1 MQNSKFSFILKKLL
15 TDNKLSGAELGRK
28 IGVSKETISQYC
40 KGNVEPKSGI
50 LIKLANFFGV
60 SCDYL
65 LTGAESEDKK
75 ESQELGLSGDAI
87 RLLKQCQDERVRGL
101 VDRLLGSPE
110 FYQRAK
116 ISFNELTKLDKVKIG
131 DEYYY
136 ECILEKFLEK
146 NNGDRNKTAYDF
158 EEFLRMDTRLL
169 TDFISDIMIVDL
181 NNVCEVIDALTE
193 VTEEPQAAPASVE

>member
-1 MQNSKFSFILKKLL
+1 MQNSKFSYILKKLL
-15 TDNKLSGAELGRK
+15 TDDKLSGAELGRK

-50 LIKLANFFGV
+50 LIKLAEYFKV

-65 LTGAESEDKK
+65 LTGSEPEDKK

-116 ISFNELTKLDKVKIG
+116 ISFNKLTLLELKIE
-131 DEYYY
+131 DRNYY
-136 ECILEKFLEK
+136 ELILEKFLEK
-146 NNGDRNKTAYDF
+146 NNGDRNKTAHDF
-158 EEFLRMDTRLL
+158 EEFLRMEIGRAH
-169 TDFISDIMIVDL
+169 V
-181 NNVCEVIDALTE
+181 
-193 VTEEPQAAPASVE
+193 

>member
-65 LTGAESEDKK
+65 LTGVEPADKQ

-116 ISFNELTKLDKVKIG
+116 ISFNELTKLDEVKIG

-169 TDFISDIMIVDL
+169 TDFISDIMIVNL
-181 NNVCEVIDALTE
+181 NAHEVVDALTE
-193 VTEEPQAAPASVE
+193 VTEEP

>member
-1 MQNSKFSFILKKLL
+1 MQNSKFSYILKKLL
-15 TDNKLSGAELGRK
+15 TDDKLSGAELGRK

-50 LIKLANFFGV
+50 LIKLAEYFKV

-65 LTGAESEDKK
+65 LTGSEPEDKK

-116 ISFNELTKLDKVKIG
+116 ISFNKLTLLELKIE
-131 DEYYY
+131 DRNYY
-136 ECILEKFLEK
+136 ELILEKFLEK
-146 NNGDRNKTAYDF
+146 INGDRNKTAHDF
-158 EEFLRMDTRLL
+158 EEFLRMDTRML

-181 NNVCEVIDALTE
+181 NAYDVIDALTE
-193 VTEEPQAAPASVE
+193 ITE

>member
-1 MQNSKFSFILKKLL
+1 MQNSNFSFILKKLL

-50 LIKLANFFGV
+50 LIKLAEYFKV

-65 LTGAESEDKK
+65 LTGSEPEDKK

-116 ISFNELTKLDKVKIG
+116 ISFNKLTLLELKIE
-131 DEYYY
+131 DRNYY
-136 ECILEKFLEK
+136 ELILEKFLEK
-146 NNGDRNKTAYDF
+146 NNGDRNKTAHDF
-158 EEFLRMDTRLL
+158 EEFLRMDTRML

-181 NNVCEVIDALTE
+181 NAYDVIDALTE
-193 VTEEPQAAPASVE
+193 ITE

>member
-1 MQNSKFSFILKKLL
+1 MQNSNFSFILKKLL

-50 LIKLANFFGV
+50 LIKLAEYFKV

-65 LTGAESEDKK
+65 LTGSEPEDKK

-116 ISFNELTKLDKVKIG
+116 ISFNKLTLLELKIE
-131 DEYYY
+131 DRNYY
-136 ECILEKFLEK
+136 ELILEKFLEK
-146 NNGDRNKTAYDF
+146 NNGDRNKTAHDF
-158 EEFLRMDTRLL
+158 EEFLRMDTRML

-181 NNVCEVIDALTE
+181 NAYDVIEALTE
-193 VTEEPQAAPASVE
+193 ITE

>member
-1 MQNSKFSFILKKLL
+1 MQNSKFSYILKKLL

-50 LIKLANFFGV
+50 LIKLAEYFKV

-65 LTGAESEDKK
+65 LTGSEPEDKK

-116 ISFNELTKLDKVKIG
+116 ISFNKLTLLELKIE
-131 DEYYY
+131 DRNYY
-136 ECILEKFLEK
+136 ELILEKFLEK
-146 NNGDRNKTAYDF
+146 NNGDRNKTAHDF
-158 EEFLRMDTRLL
+158 EEFLRMDTRML

-181 NNVCEVIDALTE
+181 NAYDVIDALTE
-193 VTEEPQAAPASVE
+193 ITE

>member
-1 MQNSKFSFILKKLL
+1 MQNSKFSYILKKLL
-15 TDNKLSGAELGRK
+15 TDDKLSGAELGRK

-50 LIKLANFFGV
+50 LIKLAEYFKV

-65 LTGAESEDKK
+65 LTGSEPEDKK

-116 ISFNELTKLDKVKIG
+116 ISFNKLTLLELKIE
-131 DEYYY
+131 DRNYY
-136 ECILEKFLEK
+136 ELILEKFLEK
-146 NNGDRNKTAYDF
+146 NNGDRNKTAHDF
-158 EEFLRMDTRLL
+158 EEFLRMDTRML

-181 NNVCEVIDALTE
+181 NAYDVIDALTE
-193 VTEEPQAAPASVE
+193 ITE

>member
-65 LTGAESEDKK
+65 LTGAEPEDKK
-75 ESQELGLSGDAI
+75 ESQELGLSGDI
-87 RLLKQCQDERVRGL
+87 VHYLKECSKEELELINQLLSDELFYISIICGAKRIKNGNKAVSRENIINQTIYGL
-101 VDRLLGSPE
+101 VSAVFPELGESFWISSLRPIIVQNNIQRKTLLSE
-110 FYQRAK
+110 ELQ
-116 ISFNELTKLDKVKIG
+116 NETASLEEAIKS
-131 DEYYY
+131 
-136 ECILEKFLEK
+136 ILPPSAE
-146 NNGDRNKTAYDF
+146 
-158 EEFLRMDTRLL
+158 
-169 TDFISDIMIVDL
+169 
-181 NNVCEVIDALTE
+181 
-193 VTEEPQAAPASVE
+193 

>member
-1 MQNSKFSFILKKLL
+1 MQNSKFSYILKKLL
-15 TDNKLSGAELGRK
+15 TDDKLSGAELGRK

-50 LIKLANFFGV
+50 LIKLAEYFKV

-65 LTGAESEDKK
+65 LTGSEPEDKK

-116 ISFNELTKLDKVKIG
+116 ISFNKLTLLELKIE
-131 DEYYY
+131 DRNYY
-136 ECILEKFLEK
+136 ELILEKFLEK
-146 NNGDRNKTAYDF
+146 NNGDRNKTAHDV
-158 EEFLRMDTRLL
+158 EEFLRMDTRML

-181 NNVCEVIDALTE
+181 NAYDVIDALTE
-193 VTEEPQAAPASVE
+193 ITE

>member
-1 MQNSKFSFILKKLL
+1 MQDSKFSYILKKLL
-15 TDNKLSGAELGRK
+15 TDDKLSGAELGRK

-50 LIKLANFFGV
+50 LIKLAEYFKV

-65 LTGAESEDKK
+65 LTGSEPEDKK

-116 ISFNELTKLDKVKIG
+116 ISFNKLTLLELKIE
-131 DEYYY
+131 DRNYY
-136 ECILEKFLEK
+136 ELILEKFLEK
-146 NNGDRNKTAYDF
+146 NNGDRNKTAHDF
-158 EEFLRMDTRLL
+158 EEFLRMDTRML

-181 NNVCEVIDALTE
+181 NAYDVIDALTE
-193 VTEEPQAAPASVE
+193 ITE